1 MKSSLSLGYGS
12 KVTLTSLVVGFGVMA
27 ACSATPPPQQ
37 NRNSG
42 GSTSQG
48 GSGSGLV
55 SSGGTLNLS
64 GGSGGGSGGMR
75 EPRCDDAG
83 VCTCINVLVYGR
95 LPTYGALPVGSD
107 TTLAFQNYLNT
118 KSSATVTIATTY
130 QPLTPEY
137 LANYDVIILQAL
149 ENAENMP
156 GWPFTAEDKAN
167 FEAWVRAGGGV
178 IALTGYG
185 ASAAEV
191 DPTNALLAFSGLQY
205 AKDDVLGDACGPST
219 PFPGNCCYCAPTSY
233 PLAGWNGGHP
243 IAANLTNVGAFH
255 GRSVTSSATDAQIV
269 AQGPLNFTTGVAS
282 SVVYGATRQVDTG
295 RVFLFAD
302 EWVTYTSQWTG
313 ATLPPASVA
322 PCQTDMGNACYGK
335 TADKFYT
342 VPQFWYNTL
351 LWISGDREC
360 FTIDDPVIVF

>member
-12 KVTLTSLVVGFGVMA
+12 KVTLASLVVGFGVMA
-27 ACSATPPPQQ
+27 ACSATPPPPQ

-48 GSGSGLV
+48 GTGTGLV
-55 SSGGTLNLS
+55 SSGGSLNLS

-95 LPTYGALPVGSD
+95 MPTYGAMPIGSD

-118 KSSATVTIATTY
+118 KSSATVTLATTY

-156 GWPFTAEDKAN
+156 AWPFTAEDKAN
-167 FEAWVRAGGGV
+167 FETWVRAGGGV

-185 ASAAEV
+185 GNAVEV

-205 AKDDVLGDACGPST
+205 AKDDVLGDTCNAST
-219 PFPGNCCYCAPTSY
+219 PAPGNCCYCAPTSY
-233 PLAGWNGGHP
+233 PLAGWNPAHP
-243 IAANLTNVGAFH
+243 ISANLTNVGAYH
-255 GRSVTSSATDAQIV
+255 GRSVTSSAPDAQIV

-282 SVVYGATRQVDTG
+282 SVVYGATRQVDAG
-295 RVFLFAD
+295 RVFMFAD
-302 EWVTYTSQWTG
+302 EWVTYTSQWFG
-313 ATLPPASVA
+313 ATLDPGAIA
-322 PCQTDMGNACYGK
+322 PCQTDMGNVCYGK

-351 LWISGDREC
+351 LWLSGDREC